1 MSDHARAVVSAGVA
15 AAVFV
20 GAVAAVAVL
29 GRSSPPQLP
38 SLADQPV
45 SDLHGQIAYVVAG
58 DGDQTCAAIVDLA
71 DGSRE
76 VRGCVDARLHGATL
90 ADDGRTVEAVGSH
103 PGGTL
108 VVTFDGDGRIRER
121 VVDPAEPADID
132 DPLRSR
138 RAESADGRR
147 AIISGFGHD
156 PAEIAVVSADGRVLA
171 ERRFEGGRGY
181 GVTDVGWITDDEW
194 LVLRDTAGR
203 LVVIDASL
211 RRARVAADDVLS
223 P

>member
-15 AAVFV
+15 AALFV
-20 GAVAAVAVL
+20 GAVAVVVVL

-38 SLADQPV
+38 SLAGQPV
-45 SDLHGQIAYVVAG
+45 PDLHGQLAYLAEG

-71 DGSRE
+71 DGSRR
-76 VRGCVDARLHGATL
+76 VRGCVDARLHEATL

-108 VVTFDGDGRIRER
+108 VVTFDEDGRIRQR
-121 VVDPAEPADID
+121 VVDPADPADID

-156 PAEIAVVSADGRVLA
+156 PAEIAVVGADGRVLA

-181 GVTDVGWITDDEW
+181 GVTHVGWISDDEW
-194 LVLRDTAGR
+194 LVLHDTAGR
-203 LVVIDASL
+203 LLVIDAGL